1 MDPNEQD
8 QDRDDALK
16 PRDASHMADA
26 EQPSNS
32 EPAGD
37 HDKTGPSEASSTPGA
52 DIFQTPHKH
61 SSDELQEEAPSGNCI
76 PITAPAL
83 SKLREGLEDPAGASR
98 ILTQSTSRLL
108 EAEDLPKEPSSTT
121 NKPLSDPSTLGTV
134 VSFV

>member
-8 QDRDDALK
+8 QDRDEDLK

-26 EQPSNS
+26 GQPSNS

-37 HDKTGPSEASSTPGA
+37 HYQEGPAKASSTPGA
-52 DIFQTPHKH
+52 EIFQTPHKQ
-61 SSDELQEEAPSGNCI
+61 LQTEAPSGNCI

-98 ILTQSTSRLL
+98 ILSPSTSKLL
-108 EAEDLPKEPSSTT
+108 AEAENLSKDPTATAK
-121 NKPLSDPSTLGTV
+121 KPLSDPSTLGTV